1 MQCDLH
7 VHSTYS
13 DGTKTPSEL
22 VEIALELGLK
32 AIALTDHNTIDG
44 LEEFMECASN
54 KNIDAIP
61 GVEISTEYNGIELH
75 TVGLFISRFHFNSVR
90 EYLAGISKRKEESN
104 IKLIAELAKLGYEID
119 YEKLRAEHTGSINR
133 AVIAAEMMRK
143 GYINSIK
150 EAFDTIL
157 SEKNGVY
164 VPPKRIDS
172 LDAIEFL
179 DYIHAVPV
187 LAHPL
192 ISMSKEELEE
202 FLPQA
207 KLRGLVAMETI
218 YSEYS
223 EEETLLAKELV
234 SKYGLCESGGSD
246 YHGDNKPE
254 IQLGTG
260 LGSLHIPFEIINN
273 LKRGG
278 VLKHE
283 K

>member
-75 TVGLFISRFHFNSVR
+75 TIGLFISRFHFNSVR

-119 YEKLRAEHTGSINR
+119 YEKLRAEHTGSMNR

-260 LGSLHIPFEIINN
+260 LGSLYIPFDITNN

>member
-22 VEIALELGLK
+22 VEVALELGLK

-44 LEEFMECASN
+44 LEEFMEYASN

-75 TVGLFISRFHFNSVR
+75 IIGLFISRFHFNSVR

-104 IKLIAELAKLGYEID
+104 IKLIAELAKFGYEID
-119 YEKLRAEHTGSINR
+119 YQKLRAEHAGSINR

-179 DYIHAVPV
+179 DYINAVPV

-207 KLRGLVAMETI
+207 KLRGLIGMETI

-234 SKYGLCESGGSD
+234 NKYGLCESGGSD

-260 LGSLHIPFEIINN
+260 LGSLHIPFDIINN

-278 VLKHE
+278 VIKRE